1 MDSERWPNTYRQNKT
16 MQRNIVQL
24 QNWMYPL
31 MLLLRCS
38 FVINRF
44 RPPANS
50 GLYQTNRSETN
61 MRSHLVIP
69 SGWDWAR
76 LARLAGDLVIWS
88 GWARLATKLI
98 GPLPTHGSVWSISKR
113 GNRSARANL
122 YRHIQFHSIP
132 KRWRKSKRVKW
143 ILGGILPGFEI
154 VPKWFLLKGN
164 PFRCSKS
171 VPFTEIRSV
180 DEPVVGFLLTLLTVN
195 CWFLVNS
202 QRVKDNC

>member
-1 MDSERWPNTYRQNKT
+1 MISGQKQKKLAKGWW
-16 MQRNIVQL
+16 VWV
-24 QNWMYPL
+24 NW
-31 MLLLRCS
+31 
-38 FVINRF
+38 
-44 RPPANS
+44 
-50 GLYQTNRSETN
+50 
-61 MRSHLVIP
+61 VIP

-122 YRHIQFHSIP
+122 YRHIQFHSIS

-154 VPKWFLLKGN
+154 VPKWVSVE
-164 PFRCSKS
+164 RKS
-171 VPFTEIRSV
+171 VPLLKIRSV
-180 DEPVVGFLLTLLTVN
+180 DEPVVGFLLTLLAVN

-202 QRVKDNC
+202 QRVKDNCWMR